1 MKITESHLRVIIKQ
15 ELQGI
20 LNEFGPVMDVTPHH
34 SAYAYEEKAA
44 PEVIARMQGEEAI
57 LSQVDEE
64 KIKRVLTDKLTFK
77 KINDNEVMVTD
88 KVTNKTAT
96 IDLSKLEQ
104 KQGHSQSYRP
114 PGSSTRT
121 IYVPAPAKQEIQKLK
136 NLNQEV
142 KNVIEAEQAKNEQ
155 QVMTIIFSTILVGL
169 ASAYGAAIVADKRQG
184 K

>member
-1 MKITESHLRVIIKQ
+1 MKITESHLRVIIKE
-15 ELQGI
+15 ELKGL
-20 LNEFGPVMDVTPHH
+20 LNEVGPVMDFTPP
-34 SAYAYEEKAA
+34 SAYVQTAD
-44 PEVIARMQGEEAI
+44 PEFIARMQQGEQAI
-57 LSQVDEE
+57 LSQVDGE
-64 KIKRVLTDKLTFK
+64 KIKKVLTDKLTFK

-88 KVTNKTAT
+88 KTTNKTAT
-96 IDLSKLEQ
+96 IDLNNLRV